1 MVMDSTFLAELE
13 RIVGPDGIVR
23 DDAELL
29 TYESDGLAKL
39 RSKPGVAVLPTT
51 AEEVQDVV
59 RLCHGAGV
67 PFVARGQGTGLSG
80 GAMPHPDGVLIVM
93 TRLNRIL
100 DIDLP
105 NQRITVEPGVM
116 NLDVTKAVSSDGYYY
131 APDPS
136 SQVICSI
143 GGNLAENSG
152 GAHCLK
158 YGFTVHHVL
167 GVEAVLP
174 DGEMIHLGG
183 AALDAPGLDLLG
195 VLVGS
200 EGTLA
205 VVTKVTLRL
214 LRKPAAVET
223 LLAAF
228 DSTEAAGNA
237 VSGIISAGIIPAAV
251 EMMDK
256 VTIEAAE
263 AAVHPNF
270 PATEAILIVELDG
283 AEADVTALFAR
294 VEQVCIEA
302 RASEIQIARS
312 AEQRA
317 RFWMG
322 RKAAF
327 AAMGRVSPSY
337 YVQDGVIPRTK
348 LPEVLRRIRTLSAE
362 SGLKVGNVFHAGDGN
377 LHPLVCYDERIEGQ
391 ADLAQRVASE
401 ILTYCLD
408 AGGSITGEHG
418 VGADKADQM
427 PKMFTATDL
436 DTMQLVRC
444 AFDPDNVC
452 NPGKVFPTPRLC
464 GEVPG
469 PYRRHPAEVA
479 GLAERV

>member
-1 MVMDSTFLAELE
+1 MDKTFLANLE
-13 RIVGPDGIVR
+13 RIVGAEGIVR
-23 DDAELL
+23 DHGELL
-29 TYESDGLAKL
+29 TYETDGLVKL
-39 RSKPGVAVLPTT
+39 RSKPGVAVLPTS
-51 AEEVQDVV
+51 ADQV
-59 RLCHGAGV
+59 RRTVLLCHEQGV

-80 GAMPHPDGVLIVM
+80 GALPHPEGVLIVM
-93 TRLNRIL
+93 TRMNRIL
-100 DIDLP
+100 EIDIP
-105 NQRITVEPGVM
+105 NRCITVEPGVM
-116 NLDVTKAVSSDGYYY
+116 NLDVSKAVAKEGYYY

-143 GGNLAENSG
+143 GGNVAENSG

-174 DGEMIHLGG
+174 DGELIRLGG
-183 AALDAPGLDLLG
+183 PALDPPGLDLLG

-205 VVTKVTLRL
+205 VVTRVTLKL
-214 LRKPAAVET
+214 LRKPAAVRT

-237 VSGIISAGIIPAAV
+237 VSGIIGAGIIPAAV
-251 EMMDK
+251 EMMDR

-270 PATEAILIVELDG
+270 PPVEAVLIVELDG
-283 AEADVTALFAR
+283 AEADVAALFSR
-294 VEQVCIEA
+294 VEEICTAAQA
-302 RASEIQIARS
+302 LEIQVARTD
-312 AEQRA
+312 AQRA
-317 RFWMG
+317 RFWQG

-337 YVQDGVIPRTK
+337 YVQDGVIPRTR
-348 LPEVLRRIRTLSAE
+348 LPEVLGRIRGLSE
-362 SGLKVGNVFHAGDGN
+362 RSGLKIGNVFHAGDGN
-377 LHPLVCYDERIEGQ
+377 LHPLVCYDERIPGQ
-391 ADLAQRVASE
+391 ANLAHDVASE

-408 AGGSITGEHG
+408 VGGSITGEHG
-418 VGADKADQM
+418 VGADKAEHL
-427 PKMFTATDL
+427 PKMFNDIDL

-444 AFDPDNVC
+444 AFDPGNIC

-469 PYRRHPAEVA
+469 PYRRHPAEAA